1 MKDSAQPLPTSLK
14 VLVAA
19 VFLAVFG
26 LEGSMDYQDAVAE
39 AEHYEE
45 MVCNGHWPN
54 YKTIEVN
61 CNGH

>member
-1 MKDSAQPLPTSLK
+1 MSA
-14 VLVAA
+14 
-19 VFLAVFG
+19 LAK
-26 LEGSMDYQDAVAE
+26 L
-39 AEHYEE
+39 EE